1 MDDRDPQ
8 LVLLDELV
16 DEHAA
21 IAGDVIEIDAHTWA
35 LHGSI
40 AVDGD
45 VIVAEYATEEQ
56 AHVVLAQL
64 RADGGP
70 GPAPAGPQSGY

>member
-8 LVLLDELV
+8 LALLEELV
-16 DEHAA
+16 DEHAV

-64 RADGGP
+64 SAVEQP
-70 GPAPAGPQSGY
+70 GPASAGPQSGD